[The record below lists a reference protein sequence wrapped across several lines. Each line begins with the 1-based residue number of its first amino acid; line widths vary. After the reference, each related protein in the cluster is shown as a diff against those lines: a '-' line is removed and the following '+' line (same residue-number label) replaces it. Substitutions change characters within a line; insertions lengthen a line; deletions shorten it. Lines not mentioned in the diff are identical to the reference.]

1 MLRSNTTYKVNRFG
15 NIPMGFRLFEV
26 VFQLI
31 LPISTDFVFEVK
43 CTPSVDIIVIV
54 LTLKYLLVLHPCIIT
69 KGTWAEAFFLFFGM
83 QLKILVQSLESV
95 LVPSG
100 TLFVRFRM
108 TYIFYLNESARVWFC
123 ASSSEASPNAVL
135 ADTSLSPRLNA
146 SINSFLLARYFG
158 EISELRIKKSTHL
171 MSFYVM
177 FYPLMSF

>member
-69 KGTWAEAFFLFFGM
+69 KGT
-83 QLKILVQSLESV
+83 
-95 LVPSG
+95 
-100 TLFVRFRM
+100 
-108 TYIFYLNESARVWFC
+108 
-123 ASSSEASPNAVL
+123 
-135 ADTSLSPRLNA
+135 
-146 SINSFLLARYFG
+146 
-158 EISELRIKKSTHL
+158 
-171 MSFYVM
+171 
-177 FYPLMSF
+177 